1 MDIKW
6 KDEYNRIINANDS
19 YIKIKN
25 KSGLINTYSK
35 EDIYRIELSD
45 GILFLHDL
53 NDKYLDEISIPANK
67 FNEAV
72 KIFNDYDKTGRIFKK
87 TQDSGKMSFFE
98 TFTTAGDPVGNF
110 WILITLLFI
119 SYFIIRV
126 TLYNLFG
133 KYSFLVLILIIAL
146 PIIYKLLIRLKRNRL
161 RKDWYM
167 KFKSGV
173 TVKVILM
180 VAAIALIIYLL
191 K

>member
-6 KDEYNRIINANDS
+6 KDEYNRIINANNDKL
-19 YIKIKN
+19 KIKN
-25 KSGLINTYSK
+25 KSGEINNYPK
-35 EDIYRIELSD
+35 ENVYRIEMNDRIMS
-45 GILFLHDL
+45 IYDL

-87 TQDSGKMSFFE
+87 TPESGKMSFFE
-98 TFTTAGDPVGNF
+98 TFATAGNPVGNF

-133 KYSFLVLILIIAL
+133 KCSFLVLILIIAL

-161 RKDWYM
+161 RKD
-167 KFKSGV
+167 
-173 TVKVILM
+173 
-180 VAAIALIIYLL
+180 
-191 K
+191 